1 MYAVQVQQRDVPG
14 IDCAFLAM
22 DTEEGVEVV
31 WNEVRISEKKS
42 SKVQLVSIDCFSVF
56 ILCIYLPPRVSIV
69 SQHVIQCSLFFVIYL
84 AGLLLLLLLTLTV
97 Y

>member
-1 MYAVQVQQRDVPG
+1 MNCFYLQVQQRDVPG

-42 SKVQLVSIDCFSVF
+42 SKVQLVCNSGFFLVVICLPVIHGCSMLFIVAVFVRCRCCVLSFLSI
-56 ILCIYLPPRVSIV
+56 
-69 SQHVIQCSLFFVIYL
+69 SQCVL
-84 AGLLLLLLLTLTV
+84 
-97 Y
+97 